1 MMDKFQPLFLENLR
15 ISIPGYSILRFAHH
29 RHTEKSDQVEEHTH
43 AYSQFL
49 LYLRGQGIQ
58 TVNRKPL
65 QVRRGSLLYFAP
77 ESTHGFV
84 KSIKSPP
91 LSLVINFKEK
101 KLLSNPTEEKVMNPA
116 NLSDVEQI
124 LNQMIGSVDLTTT
137 QTIQVSSDILKIFSI
152 LFDELENKGERKVFP
167 VTQKIRNLLQNIEV
181 IPKSAGELASLL
193 EEDLSSLN
201 RKIRLESSLHLSTLL
216 NETRQNRAF
225 KELKDPNLPISQVAW
240 NCGFTDP
247 NYFARWFRK
256 KVGQSPR
263 QWRMGSIS
271 SHL

>member
-1 MMDKFQPLFLENLR
+1 
-15 ISIPGYSILRFAHH
+15 
-29 RHTEKSDQVEEHTH
+29 
-43 AYSQFL
+43 
-49 LYLRGQGIQ
+49 
-58 TVNRKPL
+58 
-65 QVRRGSLLYFAP
+65 
-77 ESTHGFV
+77 
-84 KSIKSPP
+84 
-91 LSLVINFKEK
+91 
-101 KLLSNPTEEKVMNPA
+101 
-116 NLSDVEQI
+116 
-124 LNQMIGSVDLTTT
+124 MIGSVDLTTT

-225 KELKDPNLPISQVAW
+225 RELKDPNLPISQVAW

>member
-1 MMDKFQPLFLENLR
+1 M
-15 ISIPGYSILRFAHH
+15 
-29 RHTEKSDQVEEHTH
+29 
-43 AYSQFL
+43 
-49 LYLRGQGIQ
+49 
-58 TVNRKPL
+58 
-65 QVRRGSLLYFAP
+65 
-77 ESTHGFV
+77 
-84 KSIKSPP
+84 
-91 LSLVINFKEK
+91 
-101 KLLSNPTEEKVMNPA
+101 
-116 NLSDVEQI
+116 
-124 LNQMIGSVDLTTT
+124 
-137 QTIQVSSDILKIFSI
+137 
-152 LFDELENKGERKVFP
+152 
-167 VTQKIRNLLQNIEV
+167 TQKIRNLLQNIEV
-181 IPKSAGELASLL
+181 FPKSAVELASLL

-225 KELKDPNLPISQVAW
+225 GELKDPNLPISQVAW